1 MKTRALVLACTAI
14 LTGAIAAFSSVPASL
29 NDAPMGW
36 ASQNG
41 GTTGGK
47 GGQEVTVT
55 TMADLQKYA
64 KASGKCVIWV
74 KGTMGSY
81 GTRGNGDGDRVT
93 LTSDKSILGLP
104 GAHVKGGFDLNGV
117 KNVVLRNLIIE
128 GPGACDNNCGT
139 AGEGRQDNIT
149 IVSGTTNVWLDHL
162 DILDGEDGN
171 TDITKKSDFVT
182 VSNVKF
188 HYTSKSYASG
198 TTGYSHRFCNLL
210 GGSDDSTKEGRN
222 NLSVTFYRTWWGE
235 GVAERQPRVRFGKVH
250 VANCLFS
257 STDPGQ
263 THNIRAGFKADLLV
277 EGNAFIGQKKP
288 IDLYNNDFTAVTARN
303 NLFTSTSGNTAG
315 SGTSFTPPYTL
326 TLADASTIQAL
337 VSDTAK
343 GAGANLVWGTVG
355 IGESNRA
362 GLASVRI
369 VRQGTSIRVFNGET
383 CNVTVGLHDLSG
395 RMIGGRT
402 TLVPGQDMVLPES
415 RSIQLLEIQA
425 PGMLRQERIVP

>member
-1 MKTRALVLACTAI
+1 MKTRALVLATAI
-14 LTGAIAAFSSVPASL
+14 LTGAIASISAVPASL
-29 NDAPMGW
+29 DDAPMGW

-47 GGQEVTVT
+47 GGQEVTVSS
-55 TMADLQKYA
+55 MADLQKYA
-64 KASGKCVIWV
+64 KASGKYVIWV

-117 KNVVLRNLIIE
+117 KNVILRNLTIE
-128 GPGACDNNCGT
+128 GPGACDNDCGT
-139 AGEGRQDNIT
+139 AGESRQDNIT
-149 IVSGTTNVWLDHL
+149 IVNGTTNVWLDHL

-171 TDITKKSDFVT
+171 TDITKKSDFIT

-188 HYTSKSYASG
+188 HYTDKSYPSG
-198 TTGYSHRFCNLL
+198 TSGKSHRFCNLL

-222 NLSVTFYRTWWGE
+222 NLNVTFYRTWWGE

-250 VANCLFS
+250 VANCLFN

-263 THNIRAGFKADLLV
+263 IHNVRAGFKANLRV
-277 EGNAFIGQKKP
+277 ENSVFIKQKKP
-288 IDLYNNDFTAVTARN
+288 IDLYNNDFTAVASIG
-303 NLFTSTSGNTAG
+303 NLFTGCSGNTAG
-315 SGTSFTPPYTL
+315 SGTAFTPPYTL
-326 TLADASTIQAL
+326 GLADASGIEAS

-355 IGESNRA
+355 IEGASRA

-369 VRQGTSIRVFNGET
+369 VRQGTSVRVHNGEA
-383 CNVTVGLHDLSG
+383 CDVTVGLHDLSG
-395 RMIGGRT
+395 RMVGGRT
-402 TLVPGQDMVLPES
+402 TLVPGQDMLLPES

-425 PGMLRQERIVP
+425 PGVLRQERIVP

>member
-1 MKTRALVLACTAI
+1 MKTRAFVLATAI
-14 LTGAIAAFSSVPASL
+14 LTGALAGFSAVPASL

-47 GGQEVTVT
+47 GGQEITVT
-55 TMADLQKYA
+55 TMAELQKYA
-64 KASGKCVIWV
+64 KTSGKYVIWV

-104 GAHVKGGFDLNGV
+104 GAHVKGGFDLSGV
-117 KNVVLRNLIIE
+117 KNVILRNLTIE
-128 GPGACDNNCGT
+128 GPGACDNDCGT
-139 AGEGRQDNIT
+139 AGENRQDNIT
-149 IVSGTTNVWLDHL
+149 IVNGTTNVWLDHL
-162 DILDGEDGN
+162 EILDGEDGN
-171 TDITKKSDFVT
+171 TDITKKSDFIT

-188 HYTSKSYASG
+188 RYTDKSYPSG
-198 TTGYSHRFCNLL
+198 TSGKSHRFCNLL
-210 GGSDDSTKEGRN
+210 GGSDNPDKEGAD

-250 VANCLFS
+250 VANCLFDS
-257 STDPGQ
+257 KDPGQ
-263 THNIRAGFKADLLV
+263 THNIRAGFKANLLI
-277 EGNAFIGQKKP
+277 ENNAFIGQKKP

-326 TLADASTIQAL
+326 SLADASTIQAL

-355 IGESNRA
+355 IDESSRA

-369 VRQGTSIRVFNGET
+369 VRQGSSVRVFNGEA
-383 CNVTVGLHDLSG
+383 NDVMVVVHGLSG

-415 RSIQLLEIQA
+415 RAIQFLEIQA